1 MCHARTGPG
10 AEAHHHLPAGRQPSF
25 QLVAALHPRREQRRR
40 QDPSPAH
47 VSPRQSPL
55 GAVRPVWFGL
65 QCLAVLES
73 TVARPTVG
81 LLQGLQLGKCCEP
94 HSGVGL
100 QWGLWELGLGVGGH
114 PASGRCPPGA
124 WPHISTCPD
133 LGGAAAEEIK
143 PPREQGCA
151 RACQNQRTLYSPG
164 NADVPPSLPDQ
175 ELSWGRAGCCPSWHE
190 LCPWA
195 GLQAASGG
203 ERAGGVDQG
212 QLLESA

>member
-1 MCHARTGPG
+1 MDSARPEKVASASPRPGVPSCLGPGCYPGLCHGRAGDKGGGWRGSPAFMCHARTGPG

-81 LLQGLQLGKCCEP
+81 RATGTSTGEVLRASFWGGPAVGTAGTRLGCR
-94 HSGVGL
+94 GVTQPRGDAH
-100 QWGLWELGLGVGGH
+100 LG
-114 PASGRCPPGA
+114 PG
-124 WPHISTCPD
+124 PTS
-133 LGGAAAEEIK
+133 
-143 PPREQGCA
+143 A
-151 RACQNQRTLYSPG
+151 RAQTW
-164 NADVPPSLPDQ
+164 
-175 ELSWGRAGCCPSWHE
+175 E
-190 LCPWA
+190 
-195 GLQAASGG
+195 
-203 ERAGGVDQG
+203 ER
-212 QLLESA
+212 LLKK

>member
-1 MCHARTGPG
+1 MDSARPEKVASASPRPGVPSCLGPGCYPGLCHGRAGDKGGGWRGSPAFMCHARTGPG

-100 QWGLWELGLGVGGH
+100 QWGLRELGLGVGG
-114 PASGRCPPGA
+114 S
-124 WPHISTCPD
+124 
-133 LGGAAAEEIK
+133 
-143 PPREQGCA
+143 
-151 RACQNQRTLYSPG
+151 
-164 NADVPPSLPDQ
+164 PSLGEMPT
-175 ELSWGRAGCCPSWHE
+175 WGLAPHQHVPRPGRSGC
-190 LCPWA
+190 
-195 GLQAASGG
+195 
-203 ERAGGVDQG
+203 
-212 QLLESA
+212 